1 MIIIGSLV
9 ILAIF
14 LVTGWAITTEMFQQR
29 YWRKRVEAGDEQI
42 VEALLNEAF
51 ATWKRAR
58 PPRGLPTNLWAG
70 VQAAQLIAVT
80 GDTAIVSSSAE
91 GEFRTE
97 HGKRVQV
104 STALDEAIALAAKL
118 ADMLLYDVPNL
129 RLASVRVDI
138 YSTFTGSDG
147 TPVQRPILTTTASR
161 SAADAI
167 AWESMDPSEIL
178 GRFATHYRRSP
189 AGQGL
194 PIELDAAVEAG

>member
-1 MIIIGSLV
+1 VIIVGSLV
-9 ILAIF
+9 VLAIF
-14 LVTGWAITTEMFQQR
+14 LVAGWAITTEMFQQR
-29 YWRKRVEAGDEQI
+29 YWRRRVEAGDEQI
-42 VEALLNEAF
+42 VEALLSEAL

-70 VQAAQLIAVT
+70 VQSAQLTAVS
-80 GDTAIVSSSAE
+80 GLGAVVSSSAE

-97 HGKRVQV
+97 QGRRVQV

-118 ADMLLYDVPNL
+118 VDMLLYDVPNL

-147 TPVQRPILTTTASR
+147 TPVQRPILTTTALR
-161 SAADAI
+161 TEADGI
-167 AWESMDPSEIL
+167 AWETMEPAEIL
-178 GRFATHYRRSP
+178 GRFQTHYRRSP

-194 PIELDAAVEAG
+194 PIEIEGVAEAG